1 MLVTT
6 IDRIPG
12 HEISEV
18 LGLVQGNTIRARH
31 LGRDIMAGLRNVVG
45 GEIKDYTQMLTE
57 ARRLAIQRM
66 VKEAESL
73 GADAI
78 LGVRLATAQT
88 MAGAAE
94 VLAYGTAVRLRRT
107 SST

>member
-1 MLVTT
+1 MLIATT
-6 IDRIPG
+6 DRIPG
-12 HEISEV
+12 HEVIEV

-66 VKEAESL
+66 VKEAERL

-94 VLAYGTAVRLRRT
+94 VLAYGTAVRLERA

>member
-1 MLVTT
+1 MLIATT
-6 IDRIPG
+6 DRIPG
-12 HEISEV
+12 HEVIEV

-57 ARRLAIQRM
+57 ARQLAIQRM
-66 VKEAESL
+66 VKEAERL

-94 VLAYGTAVRLRRT
+94 VLAYGTAVRLKRAA
-107 SST
+107 SA

>member
-1 MLVTT
+1 MATT
-6 IDRIPG
+6 DRIPG
-12 HEISEV
+12 HEVIEV

-45 GEIKDYTQMLTE
+45 GEIRDYTQMLTE
-57 ARRLAIQRM
+57 ARQLAIQRM
-66 VKEAESL
+66 VKEAERL

-94 VLAYGTAVRLRRT
+94 VLAYGTAVRLKRAA
-107 SST
+107 SA

>member
-66 VKEAESL
+66 VKEAEDL

-94 VLAYGTAVRLRRT
+94 VLAYGTAVRLKRV
-107 SST
+107 SSA

>member
-1 MLVTT
+1 MLIATT
-6 IDRIPG
+6 DRIPG
-12 HEISEV
+12 HEVIEV

-45 GEIKDYTQMLTE
+45 GEIRDYTQMLTE
-57 ARRLAIQRM
+57 ARQLAIQRM
-66 VKEAESL
+66 VKEAERL

-94 VLAYGTAVRLRRT
+94 VLAYGTAVRLKRAA
-107 SST
+107 SA

>member
-57 ARRLAIQRM
+57 ARRIAIQRM
-66 VKEAESL
+66 VKEAEDL

-94 VLAYGTAVRLRRT
+94 VLAYGTAVRLKRVP
-107 SST
+107 SA

>member
-18 LGLVQGNTIRARH
+18 LGLVQGSTIRARH

-57 ARRLAIQRM
+57 ARQLAIQRM
-66 VKEAESL
+66 VKEAERL

-94 VLAYGTAVRLRRT
+94 VLAYGTAVRLKRAA
-107 SST
+107 SA

>member
-1 MLVTT
+1 MLLTT

-12 HEISEV
+12 KEITKV
-18 LGLVQGNTIRARH
+18 LGLVQGSTIRARH

-57 ARRLAIQRM
+57 ARELALQRL
-66 VKEAESL
+66 VKEAERL
-73 GADAI
+73 GADAVV
-78 LGVRLATAQT
+78 GVRLATAQT

-94 VLAYGTAVRLRRT
+94 VLAYGTAVRL
-107 SST
+107 SS

>member
-1 MLVTT
+1 VLIATT
-6 IDRIPG
+6 DRIPG
-12 HEISEV
+12 HEVIEV

-45 GEIKDYTQMLTE
+45 GEIRDYTQMLTE
-57 ARRLAIQRM
+57 ARQLAIQRM
-66 VKEAESL
+66 VKEAERL

-94 VLAYGTAVRLRRT
+94 VLAYGTAVRLKRA
-107 SST
+107 SSA

>member
-1 MLVTT
+1 VLIATT
-6 IDRIPG
+6 DRIPG
-12 HEISEV
+12 HEVIEV

-45 GEIKDYTQMLTE
+45 GEIRDYTQMLTE
-57 ARRLAIQRM
+57 ARQLAIQRM
-66 VKEAESL
+66 VKEAERL

-94 VLAYGTAVRLRRT
+94 VLAYGTAVRLKRAA
-107 SST
+107 SA

>member
-12 HEISEV
+12 HEVIEV

-45 GEIKDYTQMLTE
+45 GEIRDYTQMLTE
-57 ARRLAIQRM
+57 ARQLAIQRM
-66 VKEAESL
+66 VKEAERL

-94 VLAYGTAVRLRRT
+94 VLAYGTAVRLKRA
-107 SST
+107 SSA

>member
-1 MLVTT
+1 MLLTT

-12 HEISEV
+12 KEITEV
-18 LGLVQGNTIRARH
+18 LGLVQGSTIRARH

-57 ARRLAIQRM
+57 ARELALQRL
-66 VKEAESL
+66 VKEAERL
-73 GADAI
+73 GADAVV
-78 LGVRLATAQT
+78 GVRLATAQT

-94 VLAYGTAVRLRRT
+94 VLAYGTAVRL
-107 SST
+107 SS